1 MGGGARCPTRLRNSR
16 TTMASEAIIFPEAK
30 TDSRQALFE
39 RFAEQCPGPGWLLPM
54 RKAAMARFAEAGF
67 PTTQDEDWRFTNV
80 APIRELA
87 FKPVWEAPADAESLP
102 EIRNRSLLNGLD
114 ALCLV
119 FVDGVFVPELSD
131 KIVVGEAGVRFA
143 NLQQAFRDDPAS
155 LQKRLARHSQAN
167 PYAFADLNAAY
178 FADGAVVRIGRNTAA
193 ERPVRL
199 VFAASGFEEGQ
210 TANPRNFV
218 MVESGAS
225 VTIVE
230 EYLGLGK
237 SATWTNAVSEFAVG
251 EGALVEHV
259 KVQDELLGSF
269 HTAGISAHLG
279 RDCRFRSH
287 SFALGA
293 RLSRNN
299 IWAKL
304 DGEGLECVLNG
315 LYLAQGE
322 QLADHHMV
330 VEHAQPRCESHEC
343 FNGILDGC
351 SRGVFHGRILV
362 RPQAQKTDA
371 KQTNKNL
378 LLSEQAAVNSKPQ
391 LEIYADDVKC
401 THGATIGQMDEE
413 ALFYLQARGV
423 PLSAARRMLMRAFAG
438 EIVERIE
445 HKAIRDRL
453 AQAVWKRFENN
464 Q

>member
-1 MGGGARCPTRLRNSR
+1 
-16 TTMASEAIIFPEAK
+16 MASEAIISSEDR

-39 RFAEQCPGPGWLLPM
+39 QFVEQCPGPGWLLPM
-54 RKAAMARFAEAGF
+54 RKAAMARFAESGF
-67 PTTQDEDWRFTNV
+67 PSTQDEDWRFTDV

-87 FKPVWEAPADAESLP
+87 FKPVWEKIADAGSLP
-102 EIRNRSLLNGLD
+102 EIRKRSLLSGVD

-131 KIVVGEAGVRFA
+131 NLDGEAGVYVA
-143 NLQQAFRDDPAS
+143 NLQQAFWDEPVS
-155 LQKRLARHSQAN
+155 LQKRLAQHSQAN
-167 PYAFADLNAAY
+167 PYAFATLNAAY
-178 FADGAVVRIGRNTAA
+178 FADGAVIRIGRNTAA
-193 ERPVRL
+193 KRPVRL
-199 VFAASGFEEGQ
+199 IFASSGFEEGR
-210 TANPRNFV
+210 TANPRNFIV
-218 MVESGAS
+218 VESGAS
-225 VTIVE
+225 AAIVE

-237 SATWTNAVSEFAVG
+237 SAAWTNTISEFAVG

-259 KVQDELLGSF
+259 KVQDEPLGSF
-269 HTAGISAHLG
+269 HTAGISARLG
-279 RDCRFRSH
+279 RGCRFRSH

-315 LYLAQGE
+315 LYLSQGE

-330 VEHAQPRCESHEC
+330 VEHAQPRCESHEY

-378 LLSEQAAVNSKPQ
+378 LLSEQAVVNTKPQ

-413 ALFYLQARGV
+413 SLFYLQARGV
-423 PLSAARRMLMRAFAG
+423 PLPAARRMLMRAFAG
-438 EIVERIE
+438 EIVERIS

-464 Q
+464 SP

>member
-1 MGGGARCPTRLRNSR
+1 
-16 TTMASEAIIFPEAK
+16 MASKAIILPEDKA
-30 TDSRQALFE
+30 DSRQALFE

-54 RKAAMARFAEAGF
+54 RKAAMARFAESGF
-67 PTTQDEDWRFTNV
+67 PTTREEDWRFTNL
-80 APIRELA
+80 APIRDLA
-87 FKPVWEAPADAESLP
+87 FKPVWEAPAEAESLS
-102 EIRNRSLLNGLD
+102 EIRKRSLLNGVD

-131 KIVVGEAGVRFA
+131 NLDGEEGVRVV
-143 NLQQAFRDDPAS
+143 NLQRAFWDDPDS

-167 PYAFADLNAAY
+167 PYGLAALNAAY
-178 FADGAVVRIGRNTAA
+178 FADGAVVRFGRNTTAK
-193 ERPVRL
+193 RPVRL
-199 VFAASGFEEGQ
+199 IFAANGFEEGR
-210 TANPRNFV
+210 TASPRNFIV
-218 MVESGAS
+218 VEKGATT
-225 VTIVE
+225 TIVE

-237 SATWTNAVSEFAVG
+237 SATWTNAVGEFTIG
-251 EGALVEHV
+251 EGALVEHI
-259 KVQDELLGSF
+259 KVQDESPGSF
-269 HTAGISAHLG
+269 HTAGISICLG
-279 RDCRFRSH
+279 RRCHFRSH

-315 LYLAQGE
+315 LYFARGE

-330 VEHAQPRCESHEC
+330 VEHAQPRCESHEY
-343 FNGILDGC
+343 FNGILDGR

-378 LLSEQAAVNSKPQ
+378 LLSEQAAVNTKPQ
-391 LEIYADDVKC
+391 LEIYADDVQC

-423 PLSAARRMLMRAFAG
+423 PLPAARRMLMRAFAG

-445 HKAIRDRL
+445 HKDIRDRL
-453 AQAVWKRFENN
+453 AQAAWKRFENN
-464 Q
+464 DR

>member
-1 MGGGARCPTRLRNSR
+1 
-16 TTMASEAIIFPEAK
+16 MASKAIIFPEDKA
-30 TDSRQALFE
+30 DSRQALFE
-39 RFAEQCPGPGWLLPM
+39 RFAEQCPGPSWLLPM
-54 RKAAMARFAEAGF
+54 RKAAMARFAESGF
-67 PTTQDEDWRFTNV
+67 PTTREEDWRFTNL
-80 APIRELA
+80 APIRDLA
-87 FKPVWEAPADAESLP
+87 FKPVWEAPAEAESLS
-102 EIRNRSLLNGLD
+102 EIRKRSLLNGVD

-131 KIVVGEAGVRFA
+131 NLGGEEGVRVA
-143 NLQQAFRDDPAS
+143 NLQRAFWEDPDS

-167 PYAFADLNAAY
+167 PYGLAALNAAY
-178 FADGAVVRIGRNTAA
+178 FADGAVVRIGRNTTVK
-193 ERPVRL
+193 RPVRL
-199 VFAASGFEEGQ
+199 IFAANGFEEGR
-210 TANPRNFV
+210 TASPRNFII
-218 MVESGAS
+218 VEKGAS
-225 VTIVE
+225 ATIVE

-237 SATWTNAVSEFAVG
+237 SATWTNAVGEFTIG

-259 KVQDELLGSF
+259 KVQDESPGSF
-269 HTAGISAHLG
+269 HTAGISICLG
-279 RDCRFRSH
+279 RRCRFRSH

-299 IWAKL
+299 IWAKI

-315 LYLAQGE
+315 LYFAQGE

-330 VEHAQPRCESHEC
+330 VEHAQPRCESHEY
-343 FNGILDGC
+343 FNGILDGH

-378 LLSEQAAVNSKPQ
+378 LLSEQAAVNTKPQ
-391 LEIYADDVKC
+391 LEIYADDVQC

-423 PLSAARRMLMRAFAG
+423 PLPAARRMLMRAFAG

-445 HKAIRDRL
+445 HKDIRARL
-453 AQAVWKRFENN
+453 AQAAWKRFENN
-464 Q
+464 DR

>member
-1 MGGGARCPTRLRNSR
+1 
-16 TTMASEAIIFPEAK
+16 MASKAIILPEDK

-39 RFAEQCPGPGWLLPM
+39 QFAEQCPGPGWLLPM
-54 RKAAMARFAEAGF
+54 RKAAMARFAESGF
-67 PTTQDEDWRFTNV
+67 PSTQDEDWRFTNV
-80 APIRELA
+80 APIQKLA
-87 FKPVWEAPADAESLP
+87 FKPVWEAPADAKSPLE
-102 EIRNRSLLNGLD
+102 EIRKRSLLDGLD
-114 ALCLV
+114 ALCIV

-131 KIVVGEAGVRFA
+131 NLAADSGVYVA
-143 NLQQAFRDDPAS
+143 NLQQAFLDDPSS
-155 LQKRLARHSQAN
+155 LQKRLIQHSQAN
-167 PYAFADLNAAY
+167 PYAFAALNAAY
-178 FADGAVVRIGRNTAA
+178 FADGAVVRISQNTAA
-193 ERPVRL
+193 RRPVRL
-199 VFAASGFEEGQ
+199 IFAANGFEEGR
-210 TANPRNFV
+210 TASPRNLFV
-218 MVESGAS
+218 VERGAS

-237 SATWTNAVSEFAVG
+237 SATWTNAISEFAVG
-251 EGALVEHV
+251 DNALVEHV
-259 KVQDELLGSF
+259 KVQDESPCSF
-269 HTAGISAHLG
+269 HTAGISARLG

-299 IWAKL
+299 IQAKL

-315 LYLAQGE
+315 LYLVQGE

-330 VEHAQPRCESHEC
+330 VEHAQPRCESHEY
-343 FNGILDGC
+343 FNGILDGR

-378 LLSEQAAVNSKPQ
+378 LLSEQAAVNTKPQ
-391 LEIYADDVKC
+391 LEIHADDVKC

-438 EIVERIE
+438 EIVERIK
-445 HKAIRDRL
+445 HKALRDRL
-453 AQAVWKRFENN
+453 AQAAWKRFENSE
-464 Q
+464 

>member
-1 MGGGARCPTRLRNSR
+1 
-16 TTMASEAIIFPEAK
+16 MASKAILFPEDK
-30 TDSRQALFE
+30 TDSRLALFE

-54 RKAAMARFAEAGF
+54 RKAAMARFAESGF
-67 PTTQDEDWRFTNV
+67 PTTQDEDWRFTDV
-80 APIRELA
+80 APIQELA
-87 FKPVWEAPADAESLP
+87 FKPVHEAPADAESLS
-102 EIRNRSLLNGLD
+102 EIRKRSLLNGLD

-131 KIVVGEAGVRFA
+131 NLAEDSGVYVA
-143 NLQQAFRDDPAS
+143 NLQQAFLDIPDF
-155 LQKRLARHSQAN
+155 LQKRLAQHSQSN
-167 PYAFADLNAAY
+167 PYAFAALNAAY
-178 FADGAVVRIGRNTAA
+178 FADGAVVQISRNTEAK
-193 ERPVRL
+193 RPIRL
-199 VFAASGFEEGQ
+199 IFAASGFEEGR
-210 TANPRNFV
+210 TASPRNLLV
-218 MVESGAS
+218 VESGAS
-225 VTIVE
+225 ATIVE

-237 SATWTNAVSEFAVG
+237 SATWTNAVSEFAVD

-259 KVQDELLGSF
+259 KVQDESLGSF
-269 HTAGISAHLG
+269 HTAGISARLG
-279 RDCRFRSH
+279 RVCRYRSH
-287 SFALGA
+287 SFAFGA

-315 LYLAQGE
+315 LYLLQGE

-330 VEHAQPRCESHEC
+330 VEHAQPRCESHEY
-343 FNGILDGC
+343 FNGILDGR

-378 LLSEQAAVNSKPQ
+378 LISEQAAVNTKPQ

-413 ALFYLQARGV
+413 AIFYLQARGI
-423 PLSAARRMLMRAFAG
+423 PLPAARRMLMRAFAE

-445 HKAIRDRL
+445 HKTLRDRL
-453 AQAVWKRFENN
+453 AQAVWNRFEKSE
-464 Q
+464 